1 MKAVIQAIMLAC
13 VLQMVVG
20 AIFTT
25 YLFNHAGAV
34 SQQYTDTALRMQ
46 YNQLQVERS
55 QEREDLHTWIDRRI
69 ELRLS
74 QLPKEHKQ

>member
-1 MKAVIQAIMLAC
+1 MKSVIQAIMFAC

-20 AIFTT
+20 AVFTT
-25 YLFNHAGAV
+25 YLFNHASAV
-34 SQQYTDTALRMQ
+34 SEQYTDTALRLQ
-46 YNQLQVERS
+46 YNVLQVERS
-55 QEREDLHTWIDRRI
+55 QEREDLHTWIDKRI